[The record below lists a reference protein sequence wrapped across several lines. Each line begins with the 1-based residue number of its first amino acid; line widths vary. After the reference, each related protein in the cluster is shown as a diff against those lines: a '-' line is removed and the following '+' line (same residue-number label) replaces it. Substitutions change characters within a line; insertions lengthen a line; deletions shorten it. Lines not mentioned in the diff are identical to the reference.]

1 MTGIL
6 ETARLVIRPMADADE
21 GAFTRGISDRNLRVM
36 YGFPAEMDENFPLRI
51 FRQFRGLPGA
61 CALEEKGTGEMAGFL
76 LDVAPELPGEIRDT
90 LPGNGR
96 TLAYAVYPNYQR
108 RGYMRETLREYIRQL
123 FKTTDTAFIHC
134 GHFPENLP
142 SEKLLRGLG
151 FREFSRH
158 TAGKKEIVDE
168 VFFR

>member
-21 GAFTRGISDRNLRVM
+21 DAFIRGIGDRNLRVM
-36 YGFPAEMDENFPLRI
+36 YGFPAEIDESFPPRI

-61 CALEEKGTGEMAGFL
+61 YVLEEKETGEMTGFL
-76 LDVAPELPGEIRDT
+76 LDVAPELPEEISAR
-90 LPGNGR
+90 LPGKGR
-96 TLAYAVYPNYQR
+96 TLAYAVYPKYQR
-108 RGYMRETLREYIRQL
+108 RGYMREALREYIRQA
-123 FKTTDTAFIHC
+123 FVMTDTAYIHC
-134 GHFPENLP
+134 GRFPENLP

>member
-1 MTGIL
+1 
-6 ETARLVIRPMADADE
+6 
-21 GAFTRGISDRNLRVM
+21 
-36 YGFPAEMDENFPLRI
+36 
-51 FRQFRGLPGA
+51 
-61 CALEEKGTGEMAGFL
+61 
-76 LDVAPELPGEIRDT
+76 
-90 LPGNGR
+90 
-96 TLAYAVYPNYQR
+96 
-108 RGYMRETLREYIRQL
+108 MREALREYIRQA
-123 FKTTDTAFIHC
+123 FAMTDTAYIHC

>member
-1 MTGIL
+1 M
-6 ETARLVIRPMADADE
+6 RPGNSWD
-21 GAFTRGISDRNLRVM
+21 LRSC
-36 YGFPAEMDENFPLRI
+36 
-51 FRQFRGLPGA
+51 RQQ
-61 CALEEKGTGEMAGFL
+61 
-76 LDVAPELPGEIRDT
+76 PGES
-90 LPGNGR
+90 
-96 TLAYAVYPNYQR
+96 
-108 RGYMRETLREYIRQL
+108 LREYIRQL
-123 FKTTDTAFIHC
+123 FKTTDMAFIHC